1 MVVAN
6 TEINGD
12 KKYTSNAGNFD
23 GHADTVVQCRAHC
36 PMERI
41 RGFMQS
47 HLMPP
52 SGKCPRRSAPV
63 AAMVDDFKKKTLTK
77 HNFYLAFSW

>member
-6 TEINGD
+6 NEINGD

-23 GHADTVVQCRAHC
+23 GHADIMVRRGVHC

-47 HLMPP
+47 H
-52 SGKCPRRSAPV
+52 
-63 AAMVDDFKKKTLTK
+63 
-77 HNFYLAFSW
+77 

>member
-6 TEINGD
+6 NKIDGD

-23 GHADTVVQCRAHC
+23 GHADTAVQCGAHC
-36 PMERI
+36 PMEHI

-47 HLMPP
+47 H
-52 SGKCPRRSAPV
+52 
-63 AAMVDDFKKKTLTK
+63 
-77 HNFYLAFSW
+77 

>member
-6 TEINGD
+6 NKIDDD

-23 GHADTVVQCRAHC
+23 RHADTAVQCRAHC
-36 PMERI
+36 LMECTC
-41 RGFMQS
+41 GFMQN

-52 SGKCPRRSAPV
+52 SGECPRGIAPA
-63 AAMVDDFKKKTLTK
+63 AAMVNNFKNKENHYQNTT
-77 HNFYLAFSW
+77 ST

>member
-6 TEINGD
+6 NEIDSD
-12 KKYTSNAGNFD
+12 KKYISNAGGFD
-23 GHADTVVQCRAHC
+23 GHADTPVQCRAHC

-47 HLMPP
+47 H
-52 SGKCPRRSAPV
+52 
-63 AAMVDDFKKKTLTK
+63 
-77 HNFYLAFSW
+77 